1 MTMTFVPAWVSA
13 LMNETWLDALASSGP
28 TTVARGEAGLLSAFL
43 AAAEHDVGVRVVEL
57 LGDERDRLGRPR
69 RPSPRVGP
77 ESSPAAQPVAM
88 RAMVAA
94 VAAMVAIRRVRV
106 ARPLRL
112 RNNSIVFSFLRAPG
126 ARR

>member
-28 TTVARGEAGLLSAFL
+28 TTLLEANPAASAPSSPPPSTTSVYGLLSC
-43 AAAEHDVGVRVVEL
+43 
-57 LGDERDRLGRPR
+57 LGMNVIVWSPSAPE
-69 RPSPRVGP
+69 PSPDSEP
-77 ESSPAAQPVAM
+77 PPAAQPVAM

-106 ARPLRL
+106 ARPVRV